1 MVIKLYQQKP
11 VLFIFLLRL
20 VTVIVVVLVFFFCF
34 FFSVVLEIDRAV
46 SHLTSQSS
54 DKQPGIKRTC
64 SGCSKNNISIID

>member
-20 VTVIVVVLVFFFCF
+20 VTVIVVVLVFLGV

-46 SHLTSQSS
+46 SHLRSQSL
-54 DKQPGIKRTC
+54 DKHPGIKRTC
-64 SGCSKNNISIID
+64 SGCCKNNISIID